1 MGVPLPD
8 DSPLGLGHEALRGW
22 AVLLL
27 AVCGVAALLIALR
40 GVPSPRRRR
49 MPAWLA
55 VTLVALLV
63 RGLASVVQDGGVYDV
78 LVAYRL
84 IGENLFHG
92 VDIWSGQTDS
102 LATYPPP
109 VYAWWGTAALIPADH
124 PHVFAALVRLPF
136 WFADAAIAPV
146 LLRAVGGDLGRRAAW
161 VYALCPVAIA
171 VPTLH
176 GQIDPVVA
184 LLLLLAVISVARRPA
199 VAGLGAGAAIAIKQW
214 PVFFLL
220 PMLATLAPRRLAR
233 FASALALPPLAGFGA
248 YALLRP
254 ADAWRGLV
262 FVSTYKPHRQG
273 LGTSLLFAD
282 KVPSGEIVITNLGAV
297 LVGAVLGVLMVRA
310 GRSLAEAMALDMLV
324 LVALSPTVSDQYLM
338 WAFPFLLLAGRV
350 RTAALLGLGLLPA
363 VAGLDLWTSQN
374 DGATPRGVLAV
385 ATLCCLAAAASLL
398 RRPRPVTFPAG
409 AKATAPAPA

>member
-1 MGVPLPD
+1 VPIPD

-27 AVCGVAALLIALR
+27 VVCGVAALLIALR
-40 GVPSPRRRR
+40 GLPSPRRRR
-49 MPAWLA
+49 VPAWLA

-78 LVAYRL
+78 LIAYRL
-84 IGENLFHG
+84 VGENLIHG
-92 VDIWSGQTDS
+92 VDLWAGRTES
-102 LATYPPP
+102 LAAYPPP
-109 VYAWWGTAALIPADH
+109 VYVWWGIATLIPAEH

-136 WFADAAIAPV
+136 WIADAAIAPV
-146 LLRAVGGDLGRRAAW
+146 LLRAVGGELGRRVAW

-176 GQIDPVVA
+176 GQIDPAVA
-184 LLLLLAVISVARRPA
+184 LLLLLAVISVARRP
-199 VAGLGAGAAIAIKQW
+199 VVGGLAGGAAIAIKQW

-220 PMLATLAPRRLAR
+220 PMLATLPPRRLAR
-233 FASALALPPLAGFGA
+233 FVAAVALPPLAGFGA

-254 ADAWRGLV
+254 ADAWRGVVLV
-262 FVSTYKPHRQG
+262 ATYKPHRQG

-282 KVPSGEIVITNLGAV
+282 KVPSAEIVVTNLGAV
-297 LVGAVLGVLMVRA
+297 LVGAVLGVLMVRS
-310 GRSLAEAMALDMLV
+310 GRSLAEATALDMLV
-324 LVALSPTVSDQYLM
+324 VLGLSPTVSDQYLM

-363 VAGLDLWTSQN
+363 VVGLDLWTSQN
-374 DGATPRGVLAV
+374 DGATPRPLLVLATV
-385 ATLCCLAAAASLL
+385 SCLAAAASLL
-398 RRPRPVTFPAG
+398 RRPRRVTFPAG
-409 AKATAPAPA
+409 AQATAPAAA